1 MQYTLEQYRNLCYED
16 NHTIIKDGSDFYWY
30 SKKDNAKFTIHCIK
44 SFTDSK
50 KVASHI
56 RYWIPKYK
64 KLAICPKDCIENMLK
79 QLKLEDEIEVIAN
92 NKDINLTKKIGKILV
107 INPNIKPKELALI
120 LDVTKMTI
128 SRQLKLFKA
137 I

>member
-1 MQYTLEQYRNLCYED
+1 MKYTLEQYRNLCFED
-16 NHTIIKDGSDFYWY
+16 NHKIIKEYGEYYWY
-30 SKKDNAKFTIHCIK
+30 AKKDTKYTKHCIK
-44 SFTDSK
+44 SFSDHK
-50 KVASHI
+50 KVLSHI

-64 KLAICPKDCIENMLK
+64 KLAINPKDCIDTMLK
-79 QLKLEDEIEVIAN
+79 QLLMEDEIEVISK
-92 NKDINLTKKIGKILV
+92 NKDINLTKKIGKILK
-107 INPNIKPKELALI
+107 INPDIKPKELVAL

>member
-1 MQYTLEQYRNLCYED
+1 MNYTLEQYRNLSFED
-16 NHTIIKDGSDFYWY
+16 NHKIIKDGEDFVWY
-30 SKKDNAKFTIHCIK
+30 SRKDNKTFTIHCIK

-50 KVASHI
+50 KVVSHI
-56 RYWIPKYK
+56 KYWIPKYK

-107 INPNIKPKELALI
+107 INPDIKPKELALI
-120 LDVTKMTI
+120 LNVTKMTI

>member
-1 MQYTLEQYRNLCYED
+1 MNYTLQQYRSLCYED
-16 NHTIIKDGSDFYWY
+16 NHKVIKEYGEYYWY
-30 SKKDNAKFTIHCIK
+30 SKKDNVKFTLHCIK
-44 SFTDSK
+44 PFPDSK
-50 KVASHI
+50 KIASHI

-64 KLAICPKDCIENMLK
+64 KLAICPKDCIDNMLK
-79 QLKLEDEIEVIAN
+79 QLQMEDEIEVISK
-92 NKDINLTKKIGKILV
+92 NKDINLTKKIGKILK
-107 INPNIKPKELALI
+107 INPDIKPKELVAL